1 MFPVDEQRQMKDK
14 ERKTERMNFV
24 QRAKVKKLSAVV
36 SSVEPLMMA
45 VMRQSMEY
53 TKVAQHIARK
63 GI

>member
-24 QRAKVKKLSAVV
+24 LRAKVKKLSAVV